1 VILGEPHHRE
11 HHGLVAPV
19 RGFGLDRP
27 ALGDPVEDVA
37 AFLGRRGRRLGGDLL
52 PPDHGVVARDIALA
66 FEGIELLGERL
77 CRWSAPSGNRERTYS
92 SM

>member
-1 VILGEPHHRE
+1 MASWLRFVTSDSTGAGESPLLE
-11 HHGLVAPV
+11 
-19 RGFGLDRP
+19 
-27 ALGDPVEDVA
+27 LGDPVEDVA